1 MRTILLPARAG
12 LSRRRLL
19 QGAAAAGALAALP
32 GLALAQ
38 ARVQAQVQP
47 SRLDP
52 KAKATLYAHRGAS
65 ALRPEHTLASYAK
78 AIQDG
83 ADFVEPDL
91 VCTKDGMLLVRH
103 ENAITDTTDVALH
116 PEFAA
121 RRNRKVIDGEA
132 HDGWFVSDFTLA
144 ELKTLRA
151 VERLPKLRGTAYD
164 GQFQLVSFEEM
175 IDFVAAEAAARGRTI
190 GIIPELK
197 HATWFAAAGL
207 PLEDRFVSTLK
218 AHAYTRRAPVTVQ
231 SFETANLKALRK
243 VIGKADGTNVRL
255 AQLVVAGGAYDKLRP
270 ADVAA
275 AGGALTY
282 GEMVSARG
290 LRDMAQYADVVA
302 PITRAVIPL
311 GKDERLLAPTS
322 LVADA
327 HQAGLPVVVW
337 TFRPENA
344 FLAADFRNDAGPA
357 ARNEAGSVAEI
368 RRYLETGIDGLF
380 SDDTALARKAI
391 DG

>member
-1 MRTILLPARAG
+1 MHTIVLPAP
-12 LSRRRLL
+12 LRRRLL
-19 QGAAAAGALAALP
+19 QGGAAAGALAALP

-38 ARVQAQVQP
+38 AA
-47 SRLDP
+47 RLDP
-52 KAKATLYAHRGAS
+52 KTKPTLYAHRGAS

-78 AIQDG
+78 AIADG

-91 VCTKDGMLLVRH
+91 VATKDGVLVARH
-103 ENAITDTTDVALH
+103 ENAITDTTDVATR

-121 RRNRKVIDGEA
+121 RKNRKVIDGEA

-151 VERLPKLRGTAYD
+151 IERLPKMRGTAYD
-164 GQFQLVSFEEM
+164 GQFQVVSFEEV
-175 IDFVAAEAAARGRTI
+175 IDFVAAESAARGRVI

-197 HATWFAAAGL
+197 HSTWFAAAGL
-207 PLEDRFVSTLK
+207 PLEARFVSTLK

-243 VIGKADGTNVRL
+243 AIGARDGTNVRL
-255 AQLVVAGGAYDKLRP
+255 AQLVIAGGAYDKVRP
-270 ADVAA
+270 ADVAL
-275 AGGALTY
+275 AGGTLTY
-282 GEMVSARG
+282 GEMVSGAG
-290 LRDMAQYADVVA
+290 LRAMAAYADVVA

-311 GKDERLLAPTS
+311 GKDERLAAPTS

-327 HQAGLPVVVW
+327 HKAGLQVVVW

-357 ARNEAGSVAEI
+357 ARNDAGSIAEM

-380 SDDTALARKAI
+380 SDDTALARAAI
-391 DG
+391 DS